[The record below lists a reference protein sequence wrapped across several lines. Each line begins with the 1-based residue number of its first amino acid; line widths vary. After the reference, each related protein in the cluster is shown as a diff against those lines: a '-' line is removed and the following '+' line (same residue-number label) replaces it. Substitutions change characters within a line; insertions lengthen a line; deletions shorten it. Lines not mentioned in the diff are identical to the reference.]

1 VTHGIG
7 EPWMWAAFTVLILF
21 LLVLDLFVF
30 HRVDHEMGHKEALL
44 WTIFWVSLAVVFNVW
59 VFFTFGRQHGL
70 EFLTGYVIEYSL
82 SIDNLFVFLLIFKFF
97 AVPKLFQHRVL
108 FWGILA
114 ALIMRAFFI
123 FGGTYLINT
132 FHWIIYLFGA
142 FLVFSGVRML
152 MGEEIEVHPEK
163 NHVVKLFRRFVPM
176 TAGYRGHD
184 FTAREENRLFAT
196 PLLLVL
202 MVINVMDLVFAV
214 DSIPAVFAITRDPFI
229 VYTSNIFAIL
239 GLRALYFLLAAA
251 MTQFRY
257 LSVGLGAVLS
267 FVGLKM
273 LISYWREIPLVTSLA
288 VVGGLLGSAILASMI
303 RPKPLEPL

>member
-1 VTHGIG
+1 
-7 EPWMWAAFTVLILF
+7 
-21 LLVLDLFVF
+21 
-30 HRVDHEMGHKEALL
+30 
-44 WTIFWVSLAVVFNVW
+44 
-59 VFFTFGRQHGL
+59 
-70 EFLTGYVIEYSL
+70 
-82 SIDNLFVFLLIFKFF
+82 
-97 AVPKLFQHRVL
+97 
-108 FWGILA
+108 
-114 ALIMRAFFI
+114 MRAFFI
-123 FGGTYLINT
+123 FAGTYLINT
-132 FHWIIYLFGA
+132 FHWIIFVFGG

-152 MGEEIEVHPEK
+152 MGEEIEVHPES

-176 TAGYRGHD
+176 TSGYRGHD
-184 FTAREENRLFAT
+184 FSAREEGKWMAT

-273 LISYWREIPLVTSLA
+273 VLSYWFEIPLGVSLA
-288 VVGGLLGSAILASMI
+288 IVGGVLASAVLASI
-303 RPKPLEPL
+303 VHPKPMEPAE